1 MAKYVKVS
9 TGDSQFTHPY
19 LIPSR
24 YIEIATERLQSGLL
38 GPMYRKLLHKQI
50 KDCYKEME
58 KRAK

>member
-1 MAKYVKVS
+1 MAKRIKVS
-9 TGDSQFTHPY
+9 SGDTDGVHPY

-38 GPMYRKLLHKQI
+38 GPGYRKLLMKQI